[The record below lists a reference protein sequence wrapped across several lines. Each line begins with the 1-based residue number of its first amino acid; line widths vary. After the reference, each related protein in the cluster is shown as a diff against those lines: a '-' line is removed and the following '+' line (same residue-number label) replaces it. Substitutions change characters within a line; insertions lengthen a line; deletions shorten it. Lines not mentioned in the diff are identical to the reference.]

1 MNLCRF
7 VTMKTLIISPT
18 YNESKNIS
26 TLVETVFARNPESHL
41 LIVDD
46 SSPDGTAEIVKN
58 LQSNYPNLFLEIRE
72 VKNGLGKAYLFGFK
86 WALDRKYETIVQ
98 MDADMSHHPKEIPAM
113 IDLLKENDLVIGSR
127 YINGVSVINWPL
139 ERLFLSFGA
148 NIYSR
153 VVTGMPIKDATG
165 GFKVW
170 SAKVLKSISLD
181 EVKSSGYSF
190 QIEMNFRCWHKG
202 FKLVE
207 HPIIFIDRTVGESKM
222 SKSIMF
228 EAVWMVWRLRL
239 WRIFR
244 INK

>member
-1 MNLCRF
+1 M
-7 VTMKTLIISPT
+7 VKQ
-18 YNESKNIS
+18 
-26 TLVETVFARNPESHL
+26 VFDLDPGYHL
-41 LIVDD
+41 LIIDD
-46 SSPDGTAEIVKN
+46 NSPDGTALKVKE
-58 LQSNYPNLFLEIRE
+58 LQSTYPNLHLEERPG
-72 VKNGLGKAYLFGFK
+72 KAGLGTAYLFGFK
-86 WALDRKYETIVQ
+86 WALENNYDHIVQ

-139 ERLFLSFGA
+139 KRLFLSFGA

-181 EVKSSGYSF
+181 DVKSSGYSF
-190 QIEMNFRCWHKG
+190 QIEMNFRSWHKG

-207 HPIIFIDRTVGESKM
+207 HPIIFIDRTIGESKM

-228 EAVWMVWRLRL
+228 EAVWMVWRLRF